1 VIVAG
6 GSTAAPARCDGCRR
20 AGDHDA
26 VGRVDD
32 LAALGLQVEAD
43 RRDLGALDEH
53 VAARE
58 VADVGVDRHDV
69 PVADQKPV

>member
-1 VIVAG
+1 MGV
-6 GSTAAPARCDGCRR
+6 DE

-32 LAALGLQVEAD
+32 LAPLGLQVGSD
-43 RRDLGALDEH
+43 RRDRGALDEH

-58 VADVGVDRHDV
+58 VADVRVDRHDV